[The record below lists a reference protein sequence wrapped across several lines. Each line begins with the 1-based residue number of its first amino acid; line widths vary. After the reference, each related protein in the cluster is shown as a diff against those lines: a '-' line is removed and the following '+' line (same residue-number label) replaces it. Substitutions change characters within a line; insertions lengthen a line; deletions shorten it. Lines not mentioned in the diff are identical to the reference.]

1 MLTEEQKRIVEENHN
16 LIYWYC
22 NKYNLDIEEYYGL
35 FAIELCKAVQ
45 SYDPTKSKISTY
57 IIRAFWNKH
66 VNYDK
71 RKKTNK
77 RKANEDII
85 SIDQDFGQDGEE
97 YKLSDFLTNGKSIED
112 EIIMI
117 PLSECELDDKL
128 MSVVRLRLENPN
140 LTQRELGDILG
151 IGQMQA
157 GRRLKAAEKKIKEV
171 WCID

>member
-1 MLTEEQKRIVEENHN
+1 MLTEEQKKIVEENHN

-22 NKYNLDIEEYYGL
+22 HKYNLDIEEYYGL

-45 SYDPTKSKISTY
+45 SYDPAKSKITTY
-57 IIRAFWNKH
+57 VIKAFWNKH
-66 VNYDK
+66 INQER
-71 RKKTNK
+71 RKKRYK
-77 RKANEDII
+77 RKANEDTI
-85 SIDQDFGQDGEE
+85 SLDQDFGKDGEE
-97 YKLSDFLTNGKSIED
+97 LKLCDFLTNGKSIED

-140 LTQRELGDILG
+140 LTQRELGNILG
-151 IGQMQA
+151 ISQVQV
-157 GRRLKAAEKKIKEV
+157 GRILKSAEKKIKEV

>member
-22 NKYNLDIEEYYGL
+22 HKYNLDIEEYYGL
-35 FAIELCKAVQ
+35 FAIELCKAIQ
-45 SYDPTKSKISTY
+45 SYDPQKSKISTY

-77 RKANEDII
+77 RKVNEDII

-97 YKLSDFLTNGKSIED
+97 AKLSDFLTNGKSIED

-117 PLSECELDDKL
+117 PLSECELDDEL

-140 LTQRELGDILG
+140 LTQREIGDILG
-151 IGQMQA
+151 IGQVQA

>member
-1 MLTEEQKRIVEENHN
+1 MLTEEQKRLVEENHN

-22 NKYNLDIEEYYGL
+22 HKYNLDIEEYYGL
-35 FAIELCKAVQ
+35 FAIELCRAAQ
-45 SYDPTKSKISTY
+45 LYDPKKSKIANY
-57 IIRAFWNKH
+57 IIKAFWNKH

-71 RKKTNK
+71 GMIIYK
-77 RKANEDII
+77 RRANENII
-85 SIDQDFGQDGEE
+85 SLDQDFGEDSEE
-97 YKLSDFLTNGKSIED
+97 YKLSEFLTDGKSIED

-140 LTQRELGDILG
+140 ITQQEIGNILG
-151 IGQMQA
+151 IGQVQV
-157 GRRLKAAEKKIKEV
+157 GRRLKAAEKKIKEA

>member
-1 MLTEEQKRIVEENHN
+1 MLTEEQKRLVEENHN

-22 NKYNLDIEEYYGL
+22 HKYNLDIEEYYGL
-35 FAIELCKAVQ
+35 FAIELCRAVQ
-45 SYDPTKSKISTY
+45 LYDPTKSKIATY
-57 IIRAFWNKH
+57 IIKAFWNKH

-71 RKKTNK
+71 GKKRNK
-77 RKANEDII
+77 RKANENII
-85 SIDQDFGQDGEE
+85 SLDQDFGEGSEE
-97 YKLSDFLTNGKSIED
+97 YKLSEFLTDGKSIED

-140 LTQRELGDILG
+140 LTQQEIGNILG
-151 IGQMQA
+151 IGQAQA
-157 GRRLKAAEKKIKEV
+157 GRRLKAAEKKIKEA